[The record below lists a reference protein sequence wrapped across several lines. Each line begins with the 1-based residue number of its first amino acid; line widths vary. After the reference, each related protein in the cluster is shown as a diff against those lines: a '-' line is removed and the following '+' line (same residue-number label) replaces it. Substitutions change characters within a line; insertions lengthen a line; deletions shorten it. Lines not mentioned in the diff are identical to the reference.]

1 MEKWSDKRKVVEIG
15 KEGRRAAPTHPPG
28 LQMVFPYI
36 SLVNQLKMENL
47 TRGRRAAPPFQFLPP
62 LQAAFKFEWSERVY
76 FLGSEFLFLGYKFFL
91 GLEF

>member
-1 MEKWSDKRKVVEIG
+1 MVEIG

-62 LQAAFKFEWSERVY
+62 LLGIY
-76 FLGSEFLFLGYKFFL
+76 FRLQSVNKTVWIGDDL
-91 GLEF
+91 GLKVNSLKAVR